1 MPVRYHPGMPLVLPV
16 LAALAFT
23 LGGVCMKAADG
34 FRNAWPTAGYLLLF
48 ASGALLQSEA
58 MRRSELGTTYILVL
72 GLEAMLAFAFGMA
85 LFGESATLPKIAAV
99 VLIVAGI
106 ALLRAV

>member
-1 MPVRYHPGMPLVLPV
+1 MPLLLPA

-34 FRNAWPTAGYLLLF
+34 FRHPWPTAGYLLLF
-48 ASGALLQSEA
+48 AAGALLQSEA
-58 MRRSELGTTYILVL
+58 MRRAELGTTYILVL
-72 GLEAMLAFAFGMA
+72 GLEAMLAFAFGVA
-85 LFGESATLPKIAAV
+85 LFGESVGVGKIGAV

-106 ALLRAV
+106 AMLRAV